1 MSPWLRF
8 DNRHA
13 AIATVLALSSS
24 LLFVALV
31 TYLPVAVLAGA
42 GHDDAWFWLRARAM
56 ASGGW
61 MGGYDQFTLMKGS
74 GYPLFLAVN
83 RASGLSLMTSQA
95 LLYSVACLLLGAAI
109 YRISAR
115 PWLSL
120 LLVLAMQ
127 WHPMALSWVRVVR
140 DNIAAG
146 QALLALACLLHLLFV
161 PQSAKRPW
169 LWAAL
174 SGWVLAWM
182 WTTREDG
189 IWILPGVAIL
199 FLARGLQVWRD
210 REARWR
216 LAIGGLLVA
225 LVFAGWLAL
234 VATANG
240 IKYGEF
246 ATVDVKESAYKD
258 AISAL
263 QRVRVGEPVP
273 YVPVPWKVREA
284 VYAVSPAFAR
294 LRPGLEDT
302 LQGWTEPGCSIYPQT
317 CGDYAGGWFM
327 WALRDAVAAVGGYAS
342 APEADAFYRQ
352 LADEVDRACDDGRL
366 NCVCNVVGLMPQVTN
381 AQWKTLPA
389 RLRSAAAMLVWQD
402 AREGRRSSHVSHP
415 AAGEMWIFIGK
426 PRVPDGPGTLGDWV
440 IGWFHDPQGGW
451 IRGRCASH
459 ADAIDIAR
467 LPSPDIVAH
476 FNDPEAS
483 DSRFQ
488 FRFPTAEGCAIEFT
502 SGRGVVQMFDVTETT
517 RHFTF
522 GSGQL
527 YLDSVRAGTGIPP
540 EAKAPAWSE
549 TIKHAIGKGY
559 AAVLPWLAGAGLL
572 AFAWVSGRVVLR
584 CRFSILYA
592 LAAAAWCMVVSRA
605 VLLAL
610 VDMSAFPAVNVQYMQ
625 AAFPL
630 LVLAAIV
637 SLASLDDRDATMVA
651 RVPTQ
656 AARG

>member
-1 MSPWLRF
+1 MTSRLRF
-8 DNRHA
+8 DNRHT
-13 AIATVLALSSS
+13 AIATVLALTSS

-31 TYLPVAVLAGA
+31 THLPVAILAGA
-42 GHDDAWFWLRARAM
+42 GHDDAWFWLRARAI

-61 MGGYDQFTLMKGS
+61 MGGYDQYTLMKGS
-74 GYPLFLAVN
+74 GYPLFLAIN

-109 YRISAR
+109 YRISGR
-115 PWLSL
+115 PWLSV

-127 WHPMALSWVRVVR
+127 WHPMALAWVRVVR

-161 PQSAKRPW
+161 PQSSRRGW

-174 SGWVLAWM
+174 SGWALAWL

-189 IWILPGVAIL
+189 IWILPGMAIL

-210 REARWR
+210 REERRR
-216 LAIGGLLVA
+216 LAVGGLLVA
-225 LVFAGWLAL
+225 LVFAGWLTL

-273 YVPVPWKVREA
+273 YVPVPQKVREA
-284 VYAVSPAFAR
+284 VYTVSPAFAR
-294 LRPGLEDT
+294 LRPGLEHT
-302 LQGWTEPGCSIYPQT
+302 LQGWTGPGCAIYPQT

-327 WALRDAVAAVGGYAS
+327 WALRDAVAGVGGYAS

-352 LADEVDRACDDGRL
+352 LADEVDRACDKGRL
-366 NCVCNVVGLMPQVTN
+366 DCVRNVIGLMPPVTD

-389 RLRSAAAMLVWQD
+389 RLRNVVSVLVWRN
-402 AREGRRSSHVSHP
+402 AGEGRWSSDASH
-415 AAGEMWIFIGK
+415 AWVGRMWTFVGK
-426 PRVPDGPGTLGDWV
+426 PRVPDSPDTLGDWV

-459 ADAIDIAR
+459 AEAIRIAR
-467 LPSPDIVAH
+467 RPSPDLVAH
-476 FNDPEAS
+476 FNDPEAGNN
-483 DSRFQ
+483 R
-488 FRFPTAEGCAIEFT
+488 FRFKFPAAEGCAIEFT
-502 SGRGVVQMFDVTETT
+502 SGDGAIQWLEVTETT

-527 YLDSVRAGTGIPP
+527 YLDSVPGSTGIPP
-540 EAKAPAWSE
+540 AAKAPAWPGPV
-549 TIKHAIGKGY
+549 KHAIGKGY
-559 AAVLPWLAGAGLL
+559 ALVLPWLAGSGLL
-572 AFAWVSGRVVLR
+572 AFLWVSGRVVLR
-584 CRFSILYA
+584 RRSSPLYA
-592 LAAAAWCMVVSRA
+592 VAAASWCMVAGRA

-630 LVLAAIV
+630 LVLAAIA
-637 SLASLDDRDATMVA
+637 SLALLLDRDA
-651 RVPTQ
+651 P
-656 AARG
+656 AARNTEPAAQG